1 MEKIVLL
8 GFGGH
13 AKSIIDTIETLKKY
27 EIVGISDV
35 VEKQG
40 ERYRKYSVAYQDE
53 QLEYLFDAGIK
64 NLFISVGYMGNSHIR
79 NELFLLAKKI
89 GYSFPPI
96 IDPTAIV
103 AKDVIIEEG
112 VFIGKSAIV
121 NADAKIHKMAII
133 NTGSIIEHESEI
145 GDFTHIA
152 VGTVI
157 CGQANIG
164 NNSFVG
170 SNATIIQ
177 NIQVGNDV
185 IIGAGCV
192 VRKNLE
198 NGCLYTGG

>member
-40 ERYRKYSVAYQDE
+40 ERYRKYSVAYRDE
-53 QLEYLFDAGIK
+53 QLEYLFDSGIK
-64 NLFISVGYMGNSHIR
+64 NLFISVGYMGNSKIR